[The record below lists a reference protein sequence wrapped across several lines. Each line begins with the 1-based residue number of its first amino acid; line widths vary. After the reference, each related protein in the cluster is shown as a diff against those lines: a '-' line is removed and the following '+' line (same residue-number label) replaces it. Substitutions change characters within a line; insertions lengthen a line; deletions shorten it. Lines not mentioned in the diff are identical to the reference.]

1 MMSKERVFK
10 QAKLA
15 LMPNPQIISLSSY
28 LNKEGNIPKDEIEF
42 PSGRRKTELL
52 KALSFH

>member
-1 MMSKERVFK
+1 MFK

-15 LMPNPQIISLSSY
+15 LMPSPQIISLSSY
-28 LNKEGNIPKDEIEF
+28 LNKEGNIPEDEIKV

-52 KALSFH
+52 ETLSFH

>member
-1 MMSKERVFK
+1 MSKERVFK

-15 LMPNPQIISLSSY
+15 LMPSPHIISLSSY
-28 LNKEGNIPKDEIEF
+28 LNNEGNIPEDEIEF
-42 PSGRRKTELL
+42 PSGRWKTELL